1 MRLKLH
7 QVKGTQP
14 NDNLIEQGISKKETV
29 GPAK

>member
-14 NDNLIEQGISKKETV
+14 HDNLIEQDISKKETD
-29 GPAK
+29 GPSQ